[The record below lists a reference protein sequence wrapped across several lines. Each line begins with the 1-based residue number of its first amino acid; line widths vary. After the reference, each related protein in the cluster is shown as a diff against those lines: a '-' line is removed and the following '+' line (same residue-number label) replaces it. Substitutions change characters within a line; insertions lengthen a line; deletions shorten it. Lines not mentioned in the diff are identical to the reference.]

1 MNAQHTAG
9 LVRFHR
15 SVGLNV
21 RRRRIPRQ
29 RYPKSIE
36 MEYGKAIV
44 ALVQHA
50 RTAYAPL
57 LTELPALLA
66 RVAVAR
72 QDDNTGESDA
82 QRARRLI
89 AEATMRL
96 EHAIRPA
103 DIEALAH
110 RFATRTEQ
118 FQKGQ
123 LQKQVRAALGVDV
136 AASDAK
142 IPTLVE
148 HFVAQNLSLIKSIP
162 ADMSTRLDKSVTQA
176 FTTGQRH
183 EDLAREIQARFDIG
197 ERHARLIARDQCGKL
212 FGQVAASRH
221 QSIGIT
227 KFEWSAIMDERTRPE
242 HEDLNGQVFSY
253 DNLPDEGLPGE
264 PVCCRCGQQPIF
276 DDILDALDSEDD

>member
-1 MNAQHTAG
+1 MNATHTAG

-44 ALVQHA
+44 GLVQQA

-123 LQKQVRAALGVDV
+123 LQKQIRAALGVDV

-148 HFVAQNLSLIKSIP
+148 HFVRENVSLIKAIP

-197 ERHARLIARDQCGKL
+197 ERHARLIARDQIGKL
-212 FGQVAASRH
+212 AGQINASR
-221 QSIGIT
+221 QRSIGIT
-227 KFEWSAIMDERTRPE
+227 QFVWRTVGDERVRDE
-242 HEDLNGQVFSY
+242 HEALDGQTFGY
-253 DNLPDEGLPGE
+253 EDPLDEGLPGE
-264 PVCCRCGQQPIF
+264 PVQCRCSAEPVF
-276 DDILDALDSEDD
+276 DGILDELDDD

>member
-142 IPTLVE
+142 IPTLVQ
-148 HFVAQNLSLIKSIP
+148 HFVAENLSLIKSIP

-197 ERHARLIARDQCGKL
+197 ERHARLIARDQIGKL
-212 FGQVAASRH
+212 AGQVNASR
-221 QSIGIT
+221 QRSIGIT
-227 KFEWSAIMDERTRPE
+227 HWTWRTVGDERVRDE
-242 HEDLNGQVFSY
+242 HEALDGQTFSY
-253 DNLPDEGLPGE
+253 EDPPDEGLPGE
-264 PVCCRCGQQPIF
+264 PVQCRCSAEPIF
-276 DDILDALDSEDD
+276 DGILDELDND